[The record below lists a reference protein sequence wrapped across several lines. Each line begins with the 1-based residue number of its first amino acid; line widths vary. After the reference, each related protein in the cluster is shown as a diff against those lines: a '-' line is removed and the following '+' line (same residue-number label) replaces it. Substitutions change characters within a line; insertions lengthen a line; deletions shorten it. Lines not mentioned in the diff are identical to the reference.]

1 MKKVFLAV
9 LMMLFLSSGIAAAA
23 DDASWLQIGGD
34 YRFRYDSLRGT
45 VHDYMQVDPTN
56 PSNPPTAQPG
66 YLVKNNSLLL
76 NRFGLNLRAE
86 ALEDVVVKA
95 RFVMYKVWGQETS
108 DAALGNFFADRF
120 GGTNDG
126 TVGHVPQDNTLRV
139 DYAYAT
145 VSNLFGAPAWFSVG
159 RRPSTGGIPGNIR
172 QDQERIGTAG
182 VPNLLVDYA
191 FDGATLGYAPYI
203 ATLPGAFVKLCYGRG
218 FDTGFQKFGDSLEN
232 TDFYGINAALL
243 DTENTHIELQ
253 YQKGVNIFDRP
264 SDGSTVTVPAAGGGT
279 TTVNFPVSADLG
291 DIDWIGGVIMGKTG
305 GLNLFLSAAQSK
317 TKPNG
322 NVSGGIPGPGTAGL
336 LNNWPDNASQKGS
349 AVYLGARYDFA
360 SSGTKIGAEYN
371 HGSRYWIGMVPAGD
385 DIWTS
390 KLGTRGSVYE
400 IYFIQ
405 ELSRKPISKKG
416 KAFVRLG
423 YQYYKFD
430 FTGSNNWVGA
440 PQKISDLNTTDTSKA
455 QFFAPLKDAKDLY
468 LTFDVLF

>member
-1 MKKVFLAV
+1 MKKVFQAV
-9 LMMLFLSSGIAAAA
+9 LAMLILSAGVAAAA
-23 DDASWLQIGGD
+23 DDSSWLQIGGD
-34 YRFRYDSLRGT
+34 YRFRYDSLKGT
-45 VHDYMQVDPTN
+45 VHDYVQAT
-56 PSNPPTAQPG
+56 PPATLTG
-66 YLVKNNSLLL
+66 VSSYSVKNDSLLL

-95 RFVMYKVWGQETS
+95 RFVMYKVWGRETS

-172 QDQERIGTAG
+172 QDQEKIGTAG

-203 ATLPGAFVKLCYGRG
+203 GPLPGAFVKLCYGRG

-264 SDGSTVTVPAAGGGT
+264 PDGSTITQPAPGGGT
-279 TTVNFPVSADLG
+279 TTVNFPVTADLG
-291 DIDWIGGVIMGKTG
+291 DIDWLGGVVMGRTG
-305 GLNLFLSAAQSK
+305 GLNLFASAAQSK

-322 NVSGGIPGPGTAGL
+322 QTSDGLGGL
-336 LNNWPDNASQKGS
+336 LFDANTPPASQTGY
-349 AVYLGARYDFA
+349 AMYLGARYDFL
-360 SSGTKIGAEYN
+360 STGTKIGAEYN
-371 HGSRYWIGMVPAGD
+371 HGSRYWVGMVPAGD

-400 IYFIQ
+400 LYVIQ

-430 FTGSNNWVGA
+430 FTGSNNWVGT
-440 PQKISDLNTTDTSKA
+440 PQKIADLTTTDTSKA

-468 LTFDVLF
+468 FTFDVLF